1 MAKVLIGNVK
11 GPKGDTGPQGPQ
23 GEQGPTGATG
33 PQGPKGDKGDTGATG
48 PEGPQGPKGDAGE
61 TGPQGPT
68 GPKGDTGARGPQG
81 IQGEQGETGP
91 QGPKGDTG
99 ATGARGPQGIQGKPG
114 ETGPTGPQGPK
125 GDTGPQGPTG
135 SQGPQGPTGTSMRF
149 RGTWASGTQYV
160 ASSSYID
167 VVQYNGSLWA
177 CKTTN
182 TGHAPAEGTYWG
194 MAAQGV
200 PDLTASRVL
209 VSNSSGDVA
218 ASAITTTEL
227 NCLDG
232 IQDNVQDQLDE
243 LNGNL
248 VNKVNNSDIANN
260 LTTTSSG
267 KVLDARQGKILKD
280 QISGKLST
288 SGGTVSGDLTLGSAL
303 HSSGQIYLQYAKSI
317 LWNNSARIYAS
328 ASQQMYL
335 SASTEGKYFLHL
347 GVHDNTWALD
357 PDTNGMLDLGTP
369 NHKWSD
375 IYATNGSI
383 QTSDRTLKNSI
394 QDPDERY
401 EQLFM
406 HLRPK
411 SFKFNDGTSGRT
423 HIGFISQDV
432 EEAMDDVGL
441 DSLDFAGFCKDQK
454 TATTEI
460 TKQVEVYDQDTGET
474 ENQEVAYTEDQ
485 PVEGEYVYSLRY
497 EEFIALNTMMIQQL
511 IRRVQELENK
521 LA

>member
-1 MAKVLIGNVK
+1 MAKVLIGNIK

-48 PEGPQGPKGDAGE
+48 PEGPQGPKGDTGE

-99 ATGARGPQGIQGKPG
+99 ATGARGPQGIQGEPG

-182 TGHAPAEGTYWG
+182 TGHAPTEGTYWG
-194 MAAQGV
+194 LAAQGV

-227 NCLDG
+227 NRLDG
-232 IQDNVQDQLDE
+232 IQDNVQNQLDE
-243 LNGNL
+243 LNGKMISN
-248 VNKVNNSDIANN
+248 VAVANANQNFWDIIDGINNAEYIVIIFNSPPDNPFSAYGI
-260 LTTTSSG
+260 SSG
-267 KVLDARQGKILKD
+267 TIIVTYSNEYWSYHPTFILHN
-280 QISGKLST
+280 
-288 SGGTVSGDLTLGSAL
+288 GGVNLYIGTM
-303 HSSGQIYLQYAKSI
+303 
-317 LWNNSARIYAS
+317 NSQNHTITNITRYNG
-328 ASQQMYL
+328 
-335 SASTEGKYFLHL
+335 TEL
-347 GVHDNTWALD
+347 
-357 PDTNGMLDLGTP
+357 
-369 NHKWSD
+369 
-375 IYATNGSI
+375 
-383 QTSDRTLKNSI
+383 
-394 QDPDERY
+394 
-401 EQLFM
+401 
-406 HLRPK
+406 
-411 SFKFNDGTSGRT
+411 
-423 HIGFISQDV
+423 
-432 EEAMDDVGL
+432 
-441 DSLDFAGFCKDQK
+441 
-454 TATTEI
+454 
-460 TKQVEVYDQDTGET
+460 
-474 ENQEVAYTEDQ
+474 
-485 PVEGEYVYSLRY
+485 
-497 EEFIALNTMMIQQL
+497 
-511 IRRVQELENK
+511 
-521 LA
+521 